1 MAEAPALGDITGLL
15 RAIRAGDRAAE
26 AVLVEKLYPELH
38 RIAGALMR
46 RERSA
51 HTLQTTALV
60 HEAYLRLTNSPSA
73 EIQDRTHFF
82 AIAAHVMRR
91 ILVDHARRRDAEK
104 REGQYAAIELEDSF
118 LGVQTDLDQVLEV
131 DALLRKL
138 STYDARQER
147 VVEMKMFSGMTDEEV
162 AQVLSVN
169 VRTVKRDWKMA
180 KAWLHGQLA
189 RNR

>member
-26 AVLVEKLYPELH
+26 EALVEKLYPELH
-38 RIAGALMR
+38 RIARALMQ
-46 RERSA
+46 RERQG

-60 HEAYLRLTNSPSA
+60 NEAYLRLGAVPSVD
-73 EIQDRTHFF
+73 IQDRTHFF
-82 AIAAHVMRR
+82 AVAARVMRR
-91 ILVDHARRRDAEK
+91 ILVDHARRRSAEK
-104 REGQYAAIELEDSF
+104 RGGQYAPVELEECF
-118 LGVQTDLDQVLEV
+118 AAVQIDLDRALEL
-131 DALLRKL
+131 DALMRKL
-138 STYDARQER
+138 SICDARQER
-147 VVEMKMFSGMTDEEV
+147 VVEMKLFSGMTDEEV

>member
-1 MAEAPALGDITGLL
+1 MAEAPALGDITSLL
-15 RAIRAGDRAAE
+15 RAVRAGDRAAE
-26 AVLVEKLYPELH
+26 ALLVEKLYPELH

-46 RERSA
+46 RERLG

-60 HEAYLRLTNSPSA
+60 HEAYLRLANSPSA
-73 EIQDRTHFF
+73 DIQDRTHFL
-82 AIAAHVMRR
+82 AVAAHLMRR
-91 ILVDHARRRDAEK
+91 ILVDHARRRSAEK
-104 REGQYAAIELEDSF
+104 REGQYTFIELKDSF
-118 LGVQTDLDQVLEV
+118 LGVQTNLDQVLEI

-138 STYDARQER
+138 SIYDARQER
-147 VVEMKMFSGMTDEEV
+147 VVEMKIFAGMSDEEV